1 MEIDL
6 RQVVSAPPSAV
17 WGWLTDPARMNRWST
32 ARIEPIEPGERGRM
46 DGVGALRRVI
56 TPGVARTRLV
66 EVVRTSEP
74 GHRFVYV
81 VFDGAPAL
89 RAHQGEITLQPEGDR
104 TIVRWRVTMDFA
116 LPGVGAI
123 ARRSIAP
130 ELRRSLE
137 IMADAARGA
146 PAEALP
152 SFTAIERVDLAPLR
166 DEAGRILELQRTIAD
181 RLERTGD
188 AKQWFARVY
197 AFVTEE
203 QLAHLDRG
211 EVDHPEWALRL
222 IPSFHRY
229 YAAALDGFERGT
241 AIEPAWQKAWSAA
254 ASARSARDV
263 VKGLLLGVAA
273 HIETDLPH
281 ALAGTWRDHFRA
293 RCEYV
298 RFRADYVRMA
308 SVFRIASDRL
318 LEKMPRAFVPTWL
331 RVARRAVP
339 SELGAELMRRYYDV
353 PKRRLA
359 AFARGAALAG
369 TRGG

>member
-6 RQVVSAPPSAV
+6 VQRVAAPPSAV

-32 ARIEPIEPGERGRM
+32 ARVEAIEPGEQGRM

-56 TPGVARTRLV
+56 TPGAASTRLV

-74 GHRFVYV
+74 GRRFVYV

-89 RAHQGEITLQPEGDR
+89 RRHQGEITLAPDADGTR
-104 TIVRWRVTMDFA
+104 VRWQVAMDFA
-116 LPGVGAI
+116 LPGVGAV

-130 ELRRSLE
+130 ELARSLAQ
-137 IMADAARGA
+137 MADLARGA
-146 PAEALP
+146 SEEALAAFAP
-152 SFTAIERVDLAPLR
+152 FSSAPLAPLR
-166 DEAGRILELQRTIAD
+166 AEAERVLALQRAIAD
-181 RLERTGD
+181 RLERAGD

-211 EVDHPEWALRL
+211 EADHAEWVLRL
-222 IPSFHRY
+222 VPSFHRY
-229 YAAALDGFERGT
+229 YAEALAGFESG
-241 AIEPAWQKAWSAA
+241 ASIEPAWQKAWRTAE
-254 ASARSARDV
+254 RARDAREV

-281 ALAGTWRDHFRA
+281 ALAETWRAHFRE

-308 SVFRIASDRL
+308 AVFRIASDRL
-318 LEKMPRAFVPTWL
+318 VERMPRGFLPAWL
-331 RVARRAVP
+331 RVARAAVP
-339 SELGAELMRRYYDV
+339 SEIGGELMRRYYDV
-353 PKRRLA
+353 PRRRLA
-359 AFARGAALAG
+359 AFARGAELA
-369 TRGG
+369 RA